1 MVTGALRG
9 SRINVFLVVNRGKS
23 SVHTVPAYR
32 AYAFEMYDYEMKD
45 CNVINLGAPGQSTN
59 LMKELR
65 EITAFGVQMLY
76 DVIV

>member
-1 MVTGALRG
+1 M
-9 SRINVFLVVNRGKS
+9 
-23 SVHTVPAYR
+23 HTVPAYR

-65 EITAFGVQMLY
+65 EITAFGVQMLC
-76 DVIV
+76 DKL